1 MSNLMNVG
9 GQAVIEGVMMKSPN
23 YVAVAI
29 RKPNQTITVKEM
41 PYNSLTNKFKFLQWP
56 FIRGIVLLFEMLIL
70 GLKSLTFSANEAM
83 SEEDE
88 EELSGLAI
96 FTTLVVS
103 LSFSVGLFLVLP
115 YALTYL
121 LGLTEETA
129 PILFNL
135 VDGVIKLSIFIG
147 YIYLISLMNDIKRVF
162 QYHGAEHKAV
172 NCYEAGKKLTVKNAQ
187 RFTTI
192 NARCGTSFMLFVI
205 LIGVLVFSLVPVL
218 IQGIFPGFSSL
229 NFWLQR
235 ILLLAA
241 RLLFLLPLASISY
254 EVLKTSAKHS
264 DNSLFKIIMWPG
276 LMVQRLTTRPPT
288 DDQVK
293 VALESMKFVLR
304 KEELLVIK

>member
-304 KEELLVIK
+304 KEELLV